1 MTWQQ
6 TTFIEPLVKAV
17 TERVTDTDFPPD
29 RYFAACRRRIPAFVE
44 SNYGWPGALALN
56 RRAWGIDVLVAP
68 INFLMGF
75 PNFLLR
81 VLALLLE
88 LMRARRAARWLLRC
102 HLGFPTKVQ
111 EALTIRIMEDLLAL
125 PMSAGEVSDPFL
137 RRVAAAAQE
146 PITIYVQTR
155 NVAADITAGTLAA
168 IVGVVAFS
176 QFTPGS
182 ISAGAAIARAVARE
196 QAISEFALGE
206 VAGRLFYA
214 MFPVHPSPTL
224 VVVTLLVV
232 TVAIAVV
239 AAFSGF
245 LHDPLQAR
253 SGIHA
258 RRLTQLTAA
267 IEAATS
273 PAAAKAYRPKDV
285 FVGRVYD
292 VVDWLKGWLSFW

>member
-1 MTWQQ
+1 M
-6 TTFIEPLVKAV
+6 
-17 TERVTDTDFPPD
+17 TERLTDMSFPTD
-29 RYFAACRRRIPAFVE
+29 RYFAACRQRIPAFVE
-44 SNYGWPGALALN
+44 SNYGWPGTVALN
-56 RRAWGIDVLVAP
+56 RLAWGIDVLVAP

-88 LMRARRAARWLLRC
+88 LMRARRAARWLLRR
-102 HLGFPTKVQ
+102 HLGFRTKVQ
-111 EALTIRIMEDLLAL
+111 EALTSRIMEDLLAL
-125 PMSAGEVSDPFL
+125 PIRSGEVSDPFL
-137 RRVAAAAQE
+137 RRVAAAARE

-182 ISAGAAIARAVARE
+182 ISAGAVIARAVARE

-206 VAGRLFYA
+206 VAGRLFYT
-214 MFPVHPSPTL
+214 MFPVHPSPTV
-224 VVVTLLVV
+224 VVVTLLAV
-232 TVAIAVV
+232 TFTIAIV

-245 LHDPLQAR
+245 LHDPVQAR
-253 SGIHA
+253 TGIHG
-258 RRLTQLTAA
+258 RRLTQLTEA

-273 PAAAKAYRPKDV
+273 PSAAKAYRPKDV
-285 FVGRVYD
+285 FFGRVYD

>member
-1 MTWQQ
+1 M
-6 TTFIEPLVKAV
+6 
-17 TERVTDTDFPPD
+17 TERLTDMNFPTD
-29 RYFAACRRRIPAFVE
+29 RYFAACRQRIPAFVE
-44 SNYGWPGALALN
+44 ANYGWPGAVALN
-56 RRAWGIDVLVAP
+56 RFAWGIDVLVAP

-88 LMRARRAARWLLRC
+88 LMRARRAARWLLRR
-102 HLGFPTKVQ
+102 HLGFRTKVQ
-111 EALTIRIMEDLLAL
+111 EALTRRIMEDLLAL
-125 PMSAGEVSDPFL
+125 PISPGEVSDPFI
-137 RRVAAAAQE
+137 RRVAAAARE

-182 ISAGAAIARAVARE
+182 ISAGAVIARAVARE

-206 VAGRLFYA
+206 VAGRLFYT
-214 MFPVHPSPTL
+214 MFPVHPSPTV
-224 VVVTLLVV
+224 VVVTLLAV
-232 TVAIAVV
+232 TFTIAIV

-245 LHDPLQAR
+245 LHDPVQAR
-253 SGIHA
+253 TGIHG
-258 RRLTQLTAA
+258 RRLTQLTEA

-273 PAAAKAYRPKDV
+273 PSAAKAYRPKDV
-285 FVGRVYD
+285 FFGRVYD